1 MADIANNR
9 CGYVAITGRPNV
21 GKSTL
26 LNRIIGQKLA
36 ITSHKPQT
44 TRHTILGVKTDA
56 RGQVIYVDTPGIHQR
71 GEQVMNRYLNRA
83 AKSVLA
89 DVDLAMFVV
98 EALRWTDEDAAV
110 LTALQAQTIP
120 IVLVINKVDRIK
132 PIEALL
138 PFLDEVGRKHDF
150 LAIVPLSA
158 KTGKGIVQ
166 LEEEILCSLPKS
178 DNIFPPDQLSDRSER
193 FFAAELIREQLIQRY
208 SKEIPY
214 ALAVEIEKFEE
225 SEKMYRISALI
236 WVERPGQKAILI
248 GTGGTALKE
257 AARQARIEM
266 EKLFDRKVH
275 LNVWVKVKQSWSNDE
290 RALSLLGYGD

>member
-1 MADIANNR
+1 MPENATNR
-9 CGYVAITGRPNV
+9 CGYVAISGRPNV

-44 TRHTILGVKTDA
+44 TRHTILGMKTDT
-56 RGQVIYVDTPGIHQR
+56 RGQVIYVDTPGIHRR
-71 GEQVMNRYLNRA
+71 GEQAMNRYLNRA
-83 AKSVLA
+83 ATSVLG
-89 DVDLAMFVV
+89 DVDLVMFVV

-110 LTALQAQTIP
+110 LTALQAHKTP
-120 IVLVINKVDRIK
+120 ILLVINKVDRITPK
-132 PIEALL
+132 AALL
-138 PFLDEVGRKHDF
+138 PFLEEIGQKHDF
-150 LAIVPLSA
+150 LAVIPLSA
-158 KTGKGIVQ
+158 KTGKGIEL
-166 LEEEILCSLPKS
+166 LETEILTALPTGE
-178 DNIFPPDQLSDRSER
+178 NIFPPDQLSDRSER
-193 FFAAELIREQLIQRY
+193 FFAAELVREQLIQRY

-225 SEKMYRISALI
+225 TEHMYRISALI
-236 WVERPGQKAILI
+236 WVERPGQKGILI
-248 GTGGTALKE
+248 GAGGTALKE

-290 RALSLLGYGD
+290 QALNLLGYGV